1 MMWLFFMLGWLGL
14 LALLAVLTQLAFG
27 FDFGQLKVVFSALPL
42 TQRLAAGA
50 IAFVAL
56 SLIGATI
63 LQAHR
68 IVRQD
73 INLKLLRNRLR
84 DFRQDAVVAHGS
96 QNHFDAAVQHL
107 VDSDPEEAI
116 SSLQTRLA
124 DTEQR
129 AVLQQSRNEAA
140 DLHDRLGDIRR
151 RQQAL
156 REMIGVASEQR
167 RAMEPVFGELKDRQR
182 QLERSLSELE
192 TDDNKNNLALRLKEL
207 DGDVSLIRAR
217 LDTLQES
224 LATLNR
230 FKEEL
235 AKAQAE
241 LVPLRSPEVGIN
253 ALIVEL
259 RAGRDQLTRTLDEFE
274 ASGDEPISTR
284 VEALSRGKLEIEQR
298 VARLDDGFH
307 ILDAIRLDFDE
318 LRERQAHLERSLAE
332 IETDSSGKSLV
343 DRQNALNEFVIQSRL
358 RLRTLQDSS
367 AMLTRF
373 KEELASSQAD
383 LVPLQAPIFGIEAL
397 IDEVH
402 AIRELVIKTLG
413 EIELSGDNKLSSR
426 VEVLSASKREID
438 ERIGQVFEHF
448 AKLDSIRKD
457 IGGIFTTIRG
467 TLNRIG

>member
-1 MMWLFFMLGWLGL
+1 MLGWLGL

-27 FDFGQLKVVFSALPL
+27 FDFAHLRGLFLALPL

-50 IAFVAL
+50 IVLLAL

-63 LQAHR
+63 LLAHR
-68 IVRQD
+68 IMHQD

-96 QNHFDAAVQHL
+96 QNHFDGAVQHL
-107 VDSDPEEAI
+107 VDSDPEEAL
-116 SSLQTRLA
+116 SSLHDKLT

-140 DLHDRLGDIRR
+140 DLQDRLGDIRR

-156 REMIGVASEQR
+156 REQIGVTSEQR

-182 QLERSLSELE
+182 QLERSLAELE
-192 TDDNKNNLALRLKEL
+192 TDDNKNHLALRLREL

-241 LVPLRSPEVGIN
+241 FVPLRSPEVGIN
-253 ALIVEL
+253 SLIDEL
-259 RAGRDQLTRTLDEFE
+259 RASRDQLTKTLDEFE
-274 ASGDEPISTR
+274 ASGDEPISSR
-284 VEALSRGKLEIEQR
+284 VETLSRGKLEIQHR
-298 VARLDDGFH
+298 VARLNDSFH
-307 ILDAIRLDFDE
+307 ILDAIRLDLHE
-318 LRERQAHLERSLAE
+318 LREREAHLERSLAE
-332 IETDSSGKSLV
+332 IETDSGGKSLV

-367 AMLTRF
+367 AMLTLF
-373 KEELASSQAD
+373 KEELARSQAD

-397 IDEVH
+397 IGEVH
-402 AIRELVIKTLG
+402 AIRELVIKTLD
-413 EIELSGDNKLSSR
+413 EIELSGDELLDAR
-426 VEVLSASKREID
+426 VEALSVSKREID